1 MNIEIN
7 PDNFFV
13 LIELD
18 NDDKIRLNSLKRKG
32 EYNSF
37 LRTEAVYFTINA
49 IDTVNNSINILNS
62 FIDSVNEARK
72 KDYGAVDFM
81 NFAILNI
88 RYYMAIINSFIC
100 IITLIQES
108 NVITLISKDFIE
120 RQIKTLDN
128 IKTKIE
134 NNKKKILEYN
144 INKKIELPQ
153 LSIDHSRYLKDIE
166 GLTLIFSNYLN
177 EKI

>member
-1 MNIEIN
+1 MENLNFLNIEIN

-62 FIDSVNEARK
+62 FF
-72 KDYGAVDFM
+72 Y
-81 NFAILNI
+81 
-88 RYYMAIINSFIC
+88 
-100 IITLIQES
+100 
-108 NVITLISKDFIE
+108 
-120 RQIKTLDN
+120 
-128 IKTKIE
+128 
-134 NNKKKILEYN
+134 
-144 INKKIELPQ
+144 
-153 LSIDHSRYLKDIE
+153 
-166 GLTLIFSNYLN
+166 
-177 EKI
+177 